1 MLELSATRGPHA
13 CHGRAL
19 LWLLLCVV
27 GLPVSAQSA
36 YRWQDDT
43 GQTVFSQHPPAGVS
57 AVPVAAHPGTAS
69 PDHQALLAKDRQQF
83 APPPPAATP
92 APRPPPTPKELAQLA
107 EACAQAQGALSL
119 LLEYSRPH
127 YVDAQGQR
135 AYMSESMQAERIVD
149 AQQKSAAYCR

>member
-13 CHGRAL
+13 FHGRAL
-19 LWLLLCVV
+19 LWLLLCVI

-69 PDHQALLAKDRQQF
+69 PDHQELLAKDRQQF
-83 APPPPAATP
+83 APPPPAAPP

-107 EACAQAQGALSL
+107 QACAQAQGALRL

-135 AYMSESMQAERIVD
+135 AYMSESMQAERIAD
-149 AQQKSAAYCR
+149 AKQKSAAYCR